1 MDCMKSDVGRTA
13 IMYQAID
20 QERTGLKLKMMLRRA
35 GYDVKYVQNYLSLS
49 CPQPI
54 YRWFKGKI
62 LPSVEHL
69 CALSRLLHVHME
81 ELIVLKGYTED
92 GMDWVGIDDSVRRRL
107 AAYINYFQRTVHA
120 AGHGCFTQ

>member
-1 MDCMKSDVGRTA
+1 
-13 IMYQAID
+13 MYQSID

-35 GYDVKYVQNYLSLS
+35 GYDVKYVQNYLGLS

-81 ELIVLKGYTED
+81 ELLVLTGHTED
-92 GMDWVGIDDSVRRRL
+92 KIDWERLDDSARKRL
-107 AAYINYFQRTVHA
+107 AAYINYVQRIAHT
-120 AGHGCFTQ
+120 AGYGRLAQ